1 MDWKPLPRITQL
13 LQHLRE
19 TQRAE
24 LACARRMVEVYN
36 LGHKRLI
43 CDSLLQDTPVGIV
56 IAERPQPMCR
66 RRSRSQYL
74 RRVVIR
80 NSFNGRV
87 QFVYETYICMPD
99 IHPVEQTRSVN
110 STASPI

>member
-43 CDSLLQDTPVGIV
+43 CASLLQDTSVGIV
-56 IAERPQPMCR
+56 IAERQPPHVPTPFTLTTLEMLR
-66 RRSRSQYL
+66 YQKQLQRAGSIRLRNLYL
-74 RRVVIR
+74 YAGY
-80 NSFNGRV
+80 SS
-87 QFVYETYICMPD
+87 C
-99 IHPVEQTRSVN
+99 
-110 STASPI
+110 